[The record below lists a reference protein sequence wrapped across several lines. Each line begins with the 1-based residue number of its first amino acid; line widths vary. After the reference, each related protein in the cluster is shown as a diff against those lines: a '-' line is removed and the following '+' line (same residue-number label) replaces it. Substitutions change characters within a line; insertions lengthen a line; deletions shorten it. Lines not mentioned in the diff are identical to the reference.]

1 MQLIFEIL
9 IEEAIEYDSL
19 KSRRLSI
26 LSVNFILFKGNF
38 GTRWSREKIFI
49 QVCWAKRNF
58 CSDSETTNFLQW
70 GEKSWRKLASRR

>member
-38 GTRWSREKIFI
+38 ETRWKKYLFNGFVGRNEIFALI
-49 QVCWAKRNF
+49 RKQQIFFN
-58 CSDSETTNFLQW
+58 
-70 GEKSWRKLASRR
+70 GERKVGES